1 MVEEEPV
8 MDSALG
14 PGIILVIG
22 LVVLVVI
29 GLGLMSRR

>member
-1 MVEEEPV
+1 

-14 PGIILVIG
+14 PGMILVIG

>member
-1 MVEEEPV
+1 
-8 MDSALG
+8 MDAALG
-14 PGIILVIG
+14 PGMILVIG